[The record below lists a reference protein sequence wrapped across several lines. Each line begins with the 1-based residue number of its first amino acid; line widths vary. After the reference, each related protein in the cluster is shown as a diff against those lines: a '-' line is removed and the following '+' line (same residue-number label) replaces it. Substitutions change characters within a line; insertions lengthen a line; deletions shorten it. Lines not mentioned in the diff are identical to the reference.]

1 MMWVATIAWRNS
13 IRTRHSWAEGILI
26 HDDATLSDKE
36 DASPAALQYYAKN
49 WGLPPNIE
57 AITQNPIYNKKWYQA
72 KTEMLTQ
79 FSLNMRDAAQQYRKP
94 LSPARNYYAEV
105 ALNPQSEE
113 WFAQSIPDGLQNYNW
128 IALMAMPYMEKA
140 KNTSQ

>member
-1 MMWVATIAWRNS
+1 
-13 IRTRHSWAEGILI
+13 
-26 HDDATLSDKE
+26 
-36 DASPAALQYYAKN
+36 
-49 WGLPPNIE
+49 
-57 AITQNPIYNKKWYQA
+57 
-72 KTEMLTQ
+72 MLTQ